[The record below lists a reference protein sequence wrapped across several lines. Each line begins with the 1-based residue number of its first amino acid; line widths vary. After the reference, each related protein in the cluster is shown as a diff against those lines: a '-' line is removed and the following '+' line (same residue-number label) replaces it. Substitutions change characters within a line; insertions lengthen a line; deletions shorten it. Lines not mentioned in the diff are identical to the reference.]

1 MKRTRTKA
9 LLLPIIL
16 LATFTPAPG
25 AGPAPA
31 QGDATE
37 TDTVVAYYFYT
48 TFRCSTCVR
57 IEQLAREVVDQDFA
71 DEVGRGRLE
80 WRSVNIEW
88 PQNRHFIRKYRLV
101 TRSVV
106 LVRMVDGK
114 ETQWKNLDRV
124 WQLVWSRDR
133 YRNYVITEINALLGG

>member
-31 QGDATE
+31 QGDAAE
-37 TDTVVAYYFYT
+37 TDTIVAYYFYT
-48 TFRCSTCVR
+48 TYRCSTCVR
-57 IEQLAREVVDQDFA
+57 IEQLAREVVEQDFA
-71 DEVGRGRLE
+71 DQVGRGRLE
-80 WRSVNIEW
+80 WRAVNVEW

-106 LVRMVDGK
+106 LVRMVEGK

-133 YRNYVITEINALLGG
+133 YRNYVISEINAFLGG